1 MSKLHMDELAAL
13 RMVLE
18 FISVKDLLTSA
29 MHHFAETKDTKST
42 DNADLC
48 YKAIATFLS

>member
-1 MSKLHMDELAAL
+1 MGKLHMDELAAL

-18 FISVKDLLTSA
+18 FISLKDLLTAA
-29 MHHFAETKDTKST
+29 MHNFADSKDTRST

>member
-1 MSKLHMDELAAL
+1 MNELAAL

-18 FISVKDLLTSA
+18 FISLKDLLTAA
-29 MHHFAETKDTKST
+29 MHHFADNEDVRAA